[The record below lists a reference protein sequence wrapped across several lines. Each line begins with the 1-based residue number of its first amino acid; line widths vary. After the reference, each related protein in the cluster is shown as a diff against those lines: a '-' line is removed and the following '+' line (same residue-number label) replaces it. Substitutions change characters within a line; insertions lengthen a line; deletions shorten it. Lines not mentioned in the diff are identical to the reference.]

1 MKKFLS
7 VLLISM
13 SILLAFPLQAYADSG
28 PKPTL
33 KIIVENPPSE
43 EYYLDLLIDYPNAN
57 YSWLDKE
64 KFNPEKLELLNSYRD
79 GNWRPALVTGTIVPM
94 SSSGLIGKVNG
105 NTMIHDFGYI
115 GVPNKFKIII
125 LTNDNKIIS
134 SKEVNTYTFDSVVYY
149 DFETNKV
156 KTTSSLGFFAL
167 KFLGTCILTLL
178 IEGFIM
184 LFFKFSIKKN
194 WKVFLSINVVT
205 QLLLYICL
213 LLITARS
220 SLIYYLTTIIPI
232 ELLILIIEAVY
243 YSKKL
248 KEHSIIRR
256 INYAVVANILS
267 FILGLFIIR

>member
-105 NTMIHDFGYI
+105 TTMIHDFGYI

-167 KFLGTCILTLL
+167 KFLGTCILTLI

-220 SLIYYLTTIIPI
+220 SLMYYLTTIIPI